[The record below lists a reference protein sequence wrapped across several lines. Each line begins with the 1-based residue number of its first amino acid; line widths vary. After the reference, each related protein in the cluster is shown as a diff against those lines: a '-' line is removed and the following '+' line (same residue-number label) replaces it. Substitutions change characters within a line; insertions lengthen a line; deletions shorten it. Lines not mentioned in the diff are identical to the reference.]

1 MMNEEVINEN
11 VNENLHDSDQNRD
24 TEPIF
29 DQNES
34 TDAPENSEGES
45 DVNYAEL
52 IVSDAMELAKQFP
65 ELEGI
70 KDITELENPLRYA
83 ALRDLGLSAAEA
95 YLATSPKR
103 RQDNRAHLRPT
114 RSVARSSSM
123 LMSEAEMSAAR
134 ELFGDIS
141 DSQIRQ
147 LYKRVTKQ

>member
-11 VNENLHDSDQNRD
+11 VNENLHNSDQNRD

-83 ALRDLGLSAAEA
+83 ALRDLGLSPAEA
-95 YLATSPKR
+95 YLATTRVRKR
-103 RQDNRAHLRPT
+103 DNRAHLYAT
-114 RSVARSSSM
+114 RAISSSTSTV
-123 LMSEAEMSAAR
+123 MSEGELAAAR
-134 ELFGDIS
+134 EIFSGVS
-141 DSQIRQ
+141 DSEIRS
-147 LYKRVTKQ
+147 LYKRVAGR